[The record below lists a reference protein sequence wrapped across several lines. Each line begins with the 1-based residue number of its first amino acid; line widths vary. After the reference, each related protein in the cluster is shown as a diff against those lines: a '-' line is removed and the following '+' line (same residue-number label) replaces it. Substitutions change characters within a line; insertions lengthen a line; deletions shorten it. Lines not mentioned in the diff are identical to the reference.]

1 MTRAI
6 KTKGIRVCKHLWE
19 KPQIGFFF
27 SKYKSYLSMHANED
41 RKKKLSCKLEFQQI
55 LQKLSKIL
63 STEPLDK
70 LAIKK
75 LNKITYT

>member
-1 MTRAI
+1 M
-6 KTKGIRVCKHLWE
+6 
-19 KPQIGFFF
+19 KPFIG
-27 SKYKSYLSMHANED
+27 YQD
-41 RKKKLSCKLEFQQI
+41 RKKKLSCKLEFLQI

-75 LNKITYT
+75 IK